1 MHGAQGNPPLLV
13 LLIDNQG
20 GGIFQQ
26 LPIQSKQ
33 FDRLFAMPQRVNPLA
48 LAAAHGIDG
57 RQVACLEDLPE
68 ALEWGLAKRRP
79 ALLRLATDREADA
92 HLRTQLR
99 SAAQNAE
106 LLL

>member
-1 MHGAQGNPPLLV
+1 MLPVHHPFETGFATRHTV
-13 LLIDNQG
+13 ACDR
-20 GGIFQQ
+20 QQ

-68 ALEWGLAKRRP
+68 ALEWGLAQGRP

-92 HLRTQLR
+92 RLRTQLR

-106 LLL
+106 PLL